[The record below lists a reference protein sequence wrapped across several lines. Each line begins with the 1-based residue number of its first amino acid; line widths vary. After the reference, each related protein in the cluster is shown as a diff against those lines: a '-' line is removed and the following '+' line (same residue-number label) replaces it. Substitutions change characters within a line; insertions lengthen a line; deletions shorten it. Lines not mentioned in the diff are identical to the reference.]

1 MKKGFGMNDQF
12 ADGTSIG
19 GVDISGMTKNEAQ
32 QKLEKSVQSWEKSS
46 HITINYLDQ
55 SIKLPTSKLQFN
67 IDESLNQARDGKASP
82 LTVTLDS
89 SNLMD
94 EISNTFKSINLED
107 WNIAR
112 LNENICKVASNLQTG
127 NHDYHL
133 VDYAIDGDK
142 KNKIVAK
149 AELTSIPEDAQYDI
163 AAWVKQFKQIK
174 IPAQSAFS
182 LLDVTKMDPAVTY
195 SENDLSMI
203 ATTIYQAILT
213 TNFEIIDRYISSELP
228 SYAVLGEEAKV
239 VPNKLDFV
247 FINPNTSAYKLHF
260 AYSNHTLSVSV
271 VGTPFLEKYK
281 ILKKNYKT
289 FSPKTVVHYNKTL
302 KASQSVVLQAGKAG
316 QYVKLYR
323 KIYDQNHAL
332 LKSELI
338 SEDFYP
344 SVPKIISKAYP
355 EETTTDTAG
364 TDQQSTDGNSE
375 AQNTVTDSAQTNQ
388 QQHSDEKT
396 SSNDSS
402 SQKDKSADSASTDSA
417 KSASV
422 KADNSKDDKSGE

>member
-1 MKKGFGMNDQF
+1 
-12 ADGTSIG
+12 
-19 GVDISGMTKNEAQ
+19 
-32 QKLEKSVQSWEKSS
+32 
-46 HITINYLDQ
+46 
-55 SIKLPTSKLQFN
+55 
-67 IDESLNQARDGKASP
+67 
-82 LTVTLDS
+82 
-89 SNLMD
+89 
-94 EISNTFKSINLED
+94 
-107 WNIAR
+107 
-112 LNENICKVASNLQTG
+112 
-127 NHDYHL
+127 
-133 VDYAIDGDK
+133 
-142 KNKIVAK
+142 
-149 AELTSIPEDAQYDI
+149 
-163 AAWVKQFKQIK
+163 
-174 IPAQSAFS
+174 
-182 LLDVTKMDPAVTY
+182 
-195 SENDLSMI
+195 MI
-203 ATTIYQAILT
+203 ATTIYQAILP